1 MQAAQQTGA
10 AVEDVASLGDRWI
23 LWRWRG
29 PWKPMRCLSAAER
42 AGAANHDTKSLVIC
56 PESDMMVLFKQV
68 AQVAQQQEAQQTGA
82 TGEDMVSLKDQVD
95 TLALAGAKEAK
106 EVAQQLSA
114 LGCAQHATCTDVAA
128 AQAQLRML
136 SNGLA
141 QANIALAD
149 MQDALEESGMGPFMN
164 DL

>member
-10 AVEDVASLGDRWI
+10 AVEGVASLGDWWI

-42 AGAANHDTKSLVIC
+42 AGAATDDTQSLVIC
-56 PESDMMVLFKQV
+56 LESDMMVLFKQV
-68 AQVAQQQEAQQTGA
+68 AQLAQQQEAQQSGA
-82 TGEDMVSLKDQVD
+82 AGEDIVRLKDQVD
-95 TLALAGAKEAK
+95 TLALAGAKEAQ
-106 EVAQQLSA
+106 EVAQQLIA
-114 LGCAQHATCTDVAA
+114 LGSAQHATCTDVAT

-149 MQDALEESGMGPFMN
+149 MQDALEESGMRPFMS
-164 DL
+164 DI